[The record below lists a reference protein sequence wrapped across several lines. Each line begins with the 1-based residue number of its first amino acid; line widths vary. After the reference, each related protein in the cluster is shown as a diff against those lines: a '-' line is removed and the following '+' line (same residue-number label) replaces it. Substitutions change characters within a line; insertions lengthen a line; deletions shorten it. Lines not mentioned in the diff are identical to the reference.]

1 MKSNTILISG
11 ANGYIALHLAQCL
24 KKHHYNVLTAT
35 RDSGGDLGM
44 DFSKPTEVASLIS
57 NGIDTMIHTV
67 SPNEMLYKTDPY
79 RALSENVTGIRAAL
93 DFCKNNNIKNFIY
106 FSSFHVFGVQ
116 EGKLTESTPVAP
128 SNDYGLAHYTAE
140 QTVRMYHRAN
150 LLNAWIVRPSNL
162 FGVPV
167 NLNTFKR
174 WNLIPF
180 LFCREAVESNTITL
194 LTPGS
199 QLRNFVGVSDVC
211 KKVKWILEQRPKER
225 LFHAYGNE
233 TMSVLQFALLVQ
245 KVALEIFGMPVRIIR
260 PEGNDRVADFDFT
273 SVNEPQGLE
282 PNDRLETFV
291 VDLLKALLTGR
302 ERID

>member
-1 MKSNTILISG
+1 MKSKTILISG
-11 ANGYIALHLAQCL
+11 ANGYIGLHMAQYL
-24 KKHHYNVLTAT
+24 RTHHYNVMTAT
-35 RDSGGDLGM
+35 RDGEGDLRM
-44 DFSKPTEVASLIS
+44 DFSKPNEVASLIS

-67 SPNEMLYKTDPY
+67 SLNEMLYKTDPY

-140 QTVRMYHRAN
+140 QTVRMYDRTN

-180 LFCREAVESNTITL
+180 LFCREAVENNTITL

-211 KKVKWILEQRPKER
+211 KKVMWILEQRPKER

-245 KVALEIFGMPVRIIR
+245 KVALETFGMPVRIIR
-260 PEGNDRVADFDFT
+260 PEGNNQVADFDFT
-273 SVNEPQGLE
+273 SVNEQKGLE
-282 PNDRLETFV
+282 PNDKVETFV
-291 VDLLKALLTGR
+291 IELFKALLTR
-302 ERID
+302 